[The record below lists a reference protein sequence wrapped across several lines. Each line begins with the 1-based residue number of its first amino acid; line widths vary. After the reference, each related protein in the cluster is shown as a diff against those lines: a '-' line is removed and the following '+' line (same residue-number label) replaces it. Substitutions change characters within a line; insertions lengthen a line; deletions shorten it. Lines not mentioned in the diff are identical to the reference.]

1 MPQPPAPG
9 LPSGIIPVFSRHSA
23 TSPSSSSAVSE
34 ILLLTPSFC
43 CLCPHGV
50 TPFLKVSLL
59 LLRGFR
65 SVIRSVCVSNA
76 RRHCLSFCDA
86 STLRNLSCY
95 ISVTSSSVTSSP
107 GCLLFRTASWVLHR
121 WHQPSPTHPGS
132 LLQLFGPRI
141 NHYILKEIGG
151 TVRQWCQNKELVIH
165 RQRFTHQVGLGG
177 WG

>member
-23 TSPSSSSAVSE
+23 ASPSSSSAVSE

-95 ISVTSSSVTSSP
+95 ISVTSS
-107 GCLLFRTASWVLHR
+107 
-121 WHQPSPTHPGS
+121 PSLPAPVVFFSGPLPGS
-132 LLQLFGPRI
+132 STDGI
-141 NHYILKEIGG
+141 NHLPPTLAVYFNSLDPE
-151 TVRQWCQNKELVIH
+151 
-165 RQRFTHQVGLGG
+165 
-177 WG
+177 